1 MAKRNNMPMR
11 WNRRLLPAL
20 LLCLAC
26 ACTNRPKD
34 VLDMRD
40 MTDVLVDIHTLDGV
54 FASTSYSRF
63 QEEERDAYYEAI
75 LVRHHI
81 TKAQFDSS
89 LLWYSRDPKKFEK
102 VYTRVIDQLTA
113 EEAAVKAGKYHEL
126 LPKASTITHMDL
138 WTDST
143 RFTLRGDSLS
153 RRPLAFSVA
162 DTSLVMG
169 DVYELRFLVRVG
181 TGDSCP
187 GLHTHFNLHYAGG
200 RIDSIYLP
208 LHADSLW
215 RRYTLRL
222 RARQGEKVDSL
233 YGRFLAADSCR
244 CARPPAGV
252 PGGPKWTAS
261 ASCGGTTRNS
271 RKPCAPP
278 PANAKP
284 SAPSAT
290 ACSPPPARE
299 WISSST
305 GTGSIR

>member
-11 WNRRLLPAL
+11 WNKRLLPAL

-126 LPKASTITHMDL
+126 LPKASTITH
-138 WTDST
+138 
-143 RFTLRGDSLS
+143 G
-153 RRPLAFSVA
+153 
-162 DTSLVMG
+162 LV
-169 DVYELRFLVRVG
+169 D
-181 TGDSCP
+181 
-187 GLHTHFNLHYAGG
+187 GLH
-200 RIDSIYLP
+200 P
-208 LHADSLW
+208 LHAAG
-215 RRYTLRL
+215 RL
-222 RARQGEKVDSL
+222 PVA
-233 YGRFLAADSCR
+233 
-244 CARPPAGV
+244 PPAGIQR
-252 PGGPKWTAS
+252 GGHVAGHGR
-261 ASCGGTTRNS
+261 CV
-271 RKPCAPP
+271 
-278 PANAKP
+278 
-284 SAPSAT
+284 
-290 ACSPPPARE
+290 
-299 WISSST
+299 
-305 GTGSIR
+305 

>member
-1 MAKRNNMPMR
+1 MAKRNNMPKR

-34 VLDMRD
+34 VLDLRD

-169 DVYELRFLVRVG
+169 DVYEVSFKELAFKVAQDSLEPVTSRMTFEDGSSAEVPFHKSLRSADQLVQE
-181 TGDSCP
+181 
-187 GLHTHFNLHYAGG
+187 HG
-200 RIDSIYLP
+200 RITSIHVIPVDKEAYWQIFLHSRSGGVSNCRKLP
-208 LHADSLW
+208 IMQSVNP
-215 RRYTLRL
+215 LRGQ
-222 RARQGEKVDSL
+222 RQQ
-233 YGRFLAADSCR
+233 
-244 CARPPAGV
+244 
-252 PGGPKWTAS
+252 
-261 ASCGGTTRNS
+261 S
-271 RKPCAPP
+271 R
-278 PANAKP
+278 
-284 SAPSAT
+284 T
-290 ACSPPPARE
+290 
-299 WISSST
+299 
-305 GTGSIR
+305 SIHLSGKS

>member
-1 MAKRNNMPMR
+1 MAKRNNMPKR

-138 WTDST
+138 WTDFT

-169 DVYELRFLVRVG
+169 DVYELRFLMRVG
-181 TGDSCP
+181 RGDSCP

-222 RARQGEKVDSL
+222 RARQGENVDSL

-244 CARPPAGV
+244 CARRAEV
-252 PGGPKWTAS
+252 D
-261 ASCGGTTRNS
+261 
-271 RKPCAPP
+271 
-278 PANAKP
+278 
-284 SAPSAT
+284 
-290 ACSPPPARE
+290 
-299 WISSST
+299 
-305 GTGSIR
+305 SIRLVRWYDTEQQETLRAATRQREAIRTFRYRLFPTPGEGLDFIFRKNKVNQARI